1 MQGLLNSSN
10 VINQSFLEEQGS
22 VVKGLFAV
30 EYLLFESGGQTNG
43 VAKSPLI
50 LEGLAGPSAE
60 KYRQFLP
67 TLTQELAAKAAL
79 VANDWAAPGSSGAG
93 EKFAAGG
100 QQSVNLA
107 VNQLAAA
114 IENAAERHLRFVLVL
129 PNPISRQLYRVERS
143 RSGSSL
149 EGLLASVEG
158 AQKFFSGNG
167 GLGLKDAVRQVN
179 PELEKRL
186 AQQFEASISA
196 IRAVNAPLEQAAVN
210 NRAAIENAYEKT
222 RALEILLKV
231 DMVSALGV
239 TLTFSSNDGD

>member
-1 MQGLLNSSN
+1 MQGVLSSSN
-10 VINQSFLEEQGS
+10 VINQPFLEEQGC

-30 EYLLFESGGQTNG
+30 EYLLFESGSQTNSTG
-43 VAKSPLI
+43 KTPLI
-50 LEGLAGPSAE
+50 MEGLASPGAG
-60 KYRQFLP
+60 KYRQFLL
-67 TLTQELAAKAAL
+67 TLTQEISTRATL
-79 VANDWAAPGSSGAG
+79 VAGDWTAPGITGPG
-93 EKFAAGG
+93 ERFATGG
-100 QQSVNLA
+100 QQSVNLL

-114 IENAAERHLRFVLVL
+114 IENAAERHLHFVLVL

-149 EGLLASVEG
+149 EGLLAYVEG

-179 PELEKRL
+179 PALEKRI
-186 AQQFEASISA
+186 AEQFEASLGA
-196 IRAVNAPLEQAAVN
+196 IRAINAPLEQAAVN
-210 NRAAIENAYEKT
+210 NRAAIENAYEKN

-239 TLTFSSNDGD
+239 TLSFSSNDGD